1 MPFIKLDRSVLELT
15 SAWIVAD
22 APLKYLPNQH
32 SWKDFV
38 PSSLLKY
45 DTTVELSHLDRTCF
59 STMCSR
65 NESELTEQPSFLIS
79 LSNNC
84 SPENSRC
91 LKSEDRLEGLPS
103 RVMKHLST
111 SSHCVVGPLVTTQP
125 EKCFPV
131 VFTFPSV
138 EVMLLSLEEIALNCL

>member
-1 MPFIKLDRSVLELT
+1 
-15 SAWIVAD
+15 
-22 APLKYLPNQH
+22 
-32 SWKDFV
+32 
-38 PSSLLKY
+38 
-45 DTTVELSHLDRTCF
+45 
-59 STMCSR
+59 MCSR
-65 NESELTEQPSFLIS
+65 NESELTEQPSFRIS

-111 SSHCVVGPLVTTQP
+111 SSHCVVGLLVTTQP

-138 EVMLLSLEEIALNCL
+138 EVMLLSLEEIALNCLYVGVKKTSGKTVLGAYVIWTKGLNRGHQTLES

>member
-1 MPFIKLDRSVLELT
+1 MTQLSSCRISIEL
-15 SAWIVAD
+15 
-22 APLKYLPNQH
+22 
-32 SWKDFV
+32 
-38 PSSLLKY
+38 
-45 DTTVELSHLDRTCF
+45 CF

-79 LSNNC
+79 LRNNC

-138 EVMLLSLEEIALNCL
+138 EVMLLSLEEIALNCLYVGVKKTSGKTVLGAYVIWTKGLNRGHQTLES